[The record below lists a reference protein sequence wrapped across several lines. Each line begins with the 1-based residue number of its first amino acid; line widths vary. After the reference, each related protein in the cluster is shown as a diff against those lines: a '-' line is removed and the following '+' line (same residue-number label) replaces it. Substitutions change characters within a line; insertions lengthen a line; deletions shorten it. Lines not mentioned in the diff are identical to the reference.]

1 MNLFLDNDISIA
13 NLFRAVSQAELNDLT
28 NFGGLR
34 QKPDGLSYEGKL
46 FATSAEDA
54 AHFGRINYRLDI
66 IIGLDN
72 PFHVI
77 EVSVPEALMHRFE
90 FRTLDFMPA
99 VYVIED
105 LLPLLNR
112 HAIIREISVV
122 PLAR

>member
-1 MNLFLDNDISIA
+1 MNLYLDNDISIA

-90 FRTLDFMPA
+90 FRTVDFMPA
-99 VYVIED
+99 VYVIAD
-105 LLPLLNR
+105 LRPLLNR

>member
-1 MNLFLDNDISIA
+1 MNLYLGDDISIA
-13 NLFRAVSQAELNDLT
+13 NLFRAVSQAELNDVT

-90 FRTLDFMPA
+90 FRTVDFMPA
-99 VYVIED
+99 VYVIAD

>member
-1 MNLFLDNDISIA
+1 MSLYLDNDISIA

-90 FRTLDFMPA
+90 FRTVDFMPA

-112 HAIIREISVV
+112 HVIIREISVV

>member
-1 MNLFLDNDISIA
+1 L
-13 NLFRAVSQAELNDLT
+13 
-28 NFGGLR
+28 GGLR

-54 AHFGRINYRLDI
+54 AHFGQINYRLDI
-66 IIGLDN
+66 TIGLDH

-105 LLPLLNR
+105 LLPLLNS
-112 HAIIREISVV
+112 HARIREISVV

>member
-1 MNLFLDNDISIA
+1 MNLYLDNDISIA

-90 FRTLDFMPA
+90 FRTVDFMPA
-99 VYVIED
+99 IYVTED

-112 HAIIREISVV
+112 HGIIHEIPVI

>member
-1 MNLFLDNDISIA
+1 M
-13 NLFRAVSQAELNDLT
+13 
-28 NFGGLR
+28 
-34 QKPDGLSYEGKL
+34 
-46 FATSAEDA
+46 
-54 AHFGRINYRLDI
+54 HYRLDI
-66 IIGLDN
+66 TIDRNN

-90 FRTLDFMPA
+90 FRTVDFMPA

-105 LLPLLNR
+105 LLPLLNS